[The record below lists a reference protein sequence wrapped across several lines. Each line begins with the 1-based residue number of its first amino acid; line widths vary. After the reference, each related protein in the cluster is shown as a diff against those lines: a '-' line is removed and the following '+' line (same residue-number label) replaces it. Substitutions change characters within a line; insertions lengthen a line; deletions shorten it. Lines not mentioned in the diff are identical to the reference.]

1 MAANLKQRHELQV
14 PSSSS
19 PPPPVMASLPASTA
33 TAGRPPSTFHSIND
47 PSYVRILDTTLRDGE
62 QAPGAAMTTEQ
73 KIVIARNL
81 VLLGVDVIDA
91 GFPVS
96 SPEDFNAVKS
106 IADEVGNVQHGGG
119 LGGHVPIIVV
129 VARTLKRDIDAAWAA
144 VSGALR
150 PRIATFIATSE
161 IHMKHKLKKNADEVV
176 AIAREM
182 VTSDKDFVC
191 RIFGEAIKAGARTV
205 IIADTTVGCSLPSE
219 ISRLVAYI
227 KAHTPG
233 IENASISLHCHNDLG
248 LANANTLAGIEAGAR
263 EVEVTINGIGE
274 RAGNAALEE
283 VVMAIKCRK
292 ELMGGLYTGVNTKYI
307 SAISKMVVQY
317 TGLNVQSY
325 KAIVGANAFSHES
338 GIHQDGILKFR
349 GTYEFISSED
359 IGLDQTSESG
369 IVLGKLRY
377 LLLFPLPTILC
388 YDACAMAFLPAIIA
402 PTVYPLLALKSSNDP
417 SYVRILDTT
426 LRDGEQAP
434 GGAMTAEQKVA
445 VARNLVL
452 LGVDVIDAG
461 FPISSP
467 EDFNAVKLIAGE
479 VGNIQGGHE
488 PVIMAAARC
497 SKMDIDTAWAALSG
511 ARRPRIGT
519 FIATSEIHM
528 KHKLKKS
535 EDEVVAIAREM
546 VAYARSIGFQDI
558 SFAAE
563 DSLRSDKDF
572 LCRIFGEVIKA
583 GARTV
588 IIADT
593 VGCSMPSE
601 IGGFVAYVRDHT
613 PGIENAIVSVHCHN
627 DLGLAN
633 ANTLAGIEAG
643 AREVEV
649 TINGIGERAGNA
661 ALEEV
666 VMAIKCR
673 KELMGGLYTGV
684 NTKYLIATSKM
695 VVEYT
700 GLNVQ
705 PHKAI
710 VGANAFSHESGI
722 HQDGVLKFKGTYE
735 FISREDIGLDP
746 TSEPSIVLG
755 KLSGRHALKSRLLKL
770 GYDLDGTELDDI
782 FKKFKLLTAK
792 KKNITNDDIEEL
804 VCSKSMQSEP
814 IWSLRY
820 LQVMHGTMGFS
831 TAVVKLLNL
840 DGQERIACSMG
851 RGPVDAA
858 YKAIDNIIQVEFRTT
873 N

>member
-1 MAANLKQRHELQV
+1 MAL
-14 PSSSS
+14 
-19 PPPPVMASLPASTA
+19 LPATITA
-33 TAGRPPSTFHSIND
+33 TVRPLS
-47 PSYVRILDTTLRDGE
+47 
-62 QAPGAAMTTEQ
+62 
-73 KIVIARNL
+73 
-81 VLLGVDVIDA
+81 
-91 GFPVS
+91 
-96 SPEDFNAVKS
+96 
-106 IADEVGNVQHGGG
+106 
-119 LGGHVPIIVV
+119 
-129 VARTLKRDIDAAWAA
+129 
-144 VSGALR
+144 AL
-150 PRIATFIATSE
+150 
-161 IHMKHKLKKNADEVV
+161 N
-176 AIAREM
+176 
-182 VTSDKDFVC
+182 
-191 RIFGEAIKAGARTV
+191 
-205 IIADTTVGCSLPSE
+205 
-219 ISRLVAYI
+219 
-227 KAHTPG
+227 
-233 IENASISLHCHNDLG
+233 
-248 LANANTLAGIEAGAR
+248 
-263 EVEVTINGIGE
+263 
-274 RAGNAALEE
+274 
-283 VVMAIKCRK
+283 
-292 ELMGGLYTGVNTKYI
+292 
-307 SAISKMVVQY
+307 
-317 TGLNVQSY
+317 
-325 KAIVGANAFSHES
+325 
-338 GIHQDGILKFR
+338 
-349 GTYEFISSED
+349 
-359 IGLDQTSESG
+359 
-369 IVLGKLRY
+369 
-377 LLLFPLPTILC
+377 
-388 YDACAMAFLPAIIA
+388 
-402 PTVYPLLALKSSNDP
+402 SSNDP

-434 GGAMTAEQKVA
+434 GGAMTAEQKIA

-467 EDFNAVKLIAGE
+467 EDFNAVKLIADE
-479 VGNIQGGHE
+479 VGNMRGGHE

-497 SKMDIDTAWAALSG
+497 SKIDIDTAWAAVSG
-511 ARRPRIGT
+511 ARRPRLGT

-528 KHKLKKS
+528 KHKLKKNA
-535 EDEVVAIAREM
+535 DEVVAIAREM
-546 VAYARSIGFQDI
+546 VAYARSVGFQDI

-601 IGGFVAYVRDHT
+601 IGGFVAYIRDHT
-613 PGIENAIVSVHCHN
+613 PGIENAIVSIHCHN

-695 VVEYT
+695 VVECT

-735 FISREDIGLDP
+735 FISREDIGLDL

-792 KKNITNDDIEEL
+792 KKNITDDDIEEL

-814 IWSLRY
+814 IWSLGY

-831 TAVVKLLNL
+831 TAVVKLLNV

-858 YKAIDNIIQVEFRTT
+858 YKAIDNIIQTPMKLVEYKNSFLDGIHAISLTQVVVSEDNGNISTHCPCTKANGYSNGHAPSEGAIGHSNGNDSSKKANGHAMSFSGSGESTDLVVSSVEAYLRAV
-873 N
+873 NRMVAKKESS